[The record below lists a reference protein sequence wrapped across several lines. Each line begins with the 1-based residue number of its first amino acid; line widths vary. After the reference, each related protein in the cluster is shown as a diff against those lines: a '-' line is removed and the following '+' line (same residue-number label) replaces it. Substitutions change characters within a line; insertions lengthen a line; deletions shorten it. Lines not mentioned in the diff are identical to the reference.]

1 MRTKLIDRI
10 LPRYSQ
16 GEEIFN
22 MVSHIVGGALG
33 ITALTLCVIISA
45 INRNVFGVVSS
56 SIYGFT
62 MILLYTMSSIYHG
75 LKHEM
80 AKKVFQVLDHC
91 AIYFLIAGTYTP
103 IALSAIMKVSPAFAW
118 SVFGVEWGLAAL
130 ATTLTAID
138 IKKYQAFSMTLYIAM
153 GWGIMFFPKIAIAAL
168 TFNGFIYL
176 LIGGLFYTVGA
187 ILYAIGKK
195 KKNIHGV
202 FHVFCFLG
210 SLFHFFCILFYGL

>member
-1 MRTKLIDRI
+1 
-10 LPRYSQ
+10 
-16 GEEIFN
+16 
-22 MVSHIVGGALG
+22 
-33 ITALTLCVIISA
+33 
-45 INRNVFGVVSS
+45 
-56 SIYGFT
+56 
-62 MILLYTMSSIYHG
+62 
-75 LKHEM
+75 
-80 AKKVFQVLDHC
+80 
-91 AIYFLIAGTYTP
+91 
-103 IALSAIMKVSPAFAW
+103 MKVSPAFAW